1 MLSFLLNQLWIG
13 SDYFLLNF
21 FVTTDSVWGLQVTV
35 LIRVF
40 QIYWNCLLYSISFN
54 VEPCLGPA
62 L

>member
-40 QIYWNCLLYSISFN
+40 QIY
-54 VEPCLGPA
+54 
-62 L
+62 